1 MLHLIM
7 SSPAKLDMDYLEV
20 FIGQKDDIL
29 LLQDAVYGG
38 VADSHYFSKLVEKKQ
53 SGFYV
58 LQEDAQA
65 RGITALLG
73 PEFQLI
79 GYQEFVEL
87 TVKHSKQITW

>member
-7 SSPAKLDMDYLEV
+7 SSPVKLDIDYLET
-20 FIGQKDDIL
+20 FIGQADDIL

-38 VADSHYFSKLVEKKQ
+38 VANNHYFSKLVARKH
-53 SGFYV
+53 SGLYV

-65 RGITALLG
+65 RGITALIG
-73 PEFQLI
+73 PKFQI
-79 GYQEFVEL
+79 ISYQKFVEL

>member
-7 SSPAKLDMDYLEV
+7 SSPAKLDMDYLEI
-20 FIGQKDDIL
+20 FIGQTDDIL

-38 VADSHYFSKLVEKKQ
+38 VANNQYFSKLVAKKQ
-53 SGFYV
+53 SGLYV

-65 RGITALLG
+65 RGITALLESKFRIISY
-73 PEFQLI
+73 PQ
-79 GYQEFVEL
+79 FVEL